1 MKTIELKRARAALIA
16 ENRAMIDTA
25 ETANRDLT
33 QGENSE
39 QTIYD
44 AKLAEARSL
53 QLRIDREEAQFA
65 IEAANAQ
72 PLTGQARNIEVGA
85 VAKPRVDGQ
94 GFLDCVR
101 SIGLFGRDRRGA
113 ADYAENTL
121 HSPDVA
127 RALNAS
133 IGSSGGFA
141 VPTILAEEFIEFLR
155 PASVV
160 RAAGPTIL
168 PMPKGNLSLPAVTG
182 GASATWVGENSVI
195 PATQQTIGLVKLIAK
210 KLAAL
215 VPISND
221 LIRYANP
228 QTDAVIRKDLVKSVS
243 QAEDLAFIRGDGTSY
258 TPKGMKNWAANTFT
272 GTATLDIA
280 HLTTDLGTMI
290 SYLLTANVPVTL
302 ETGHFFFS
310 PRSYVFLKTLRN
322 PTTGQY
328 AFPEMQG
335 ADPRLLGYKVSYTSQ
350 IPTNLGTG
358 AQSEAYFVSMDEC
371 VIGETA
377 NLMLDVSSEA
387 SYVDSG
393 NNVVSSFAQDQTIIR
408 VIEENDFAMRYSAA
422 AVYESAVNF

>member
-195 PATQQTIGLVKLIAK
+195 PATQQTIGSVKLIAK

-358 AQSEAYFVSMDEC
+358 A
-371 VIGETA
+371 
-377 NLMLDVSSEA
+377 
-387 SYVDSG
+387 
-393 NNVVSSFAQDQTIIR
+393 
-408 VIEENDFAMRYSAA
+408 
-422 AVYESAVNF
+422 